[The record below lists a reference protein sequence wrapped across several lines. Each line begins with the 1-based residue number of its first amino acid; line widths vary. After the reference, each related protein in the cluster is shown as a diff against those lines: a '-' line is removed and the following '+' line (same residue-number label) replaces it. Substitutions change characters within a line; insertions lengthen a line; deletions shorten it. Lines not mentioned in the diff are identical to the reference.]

1 MATGLHFPPAAIL
14 LKGGSSGE
22 VGTRSREEYA
32 SMQWSEAFWRFI
44 GPLEWSRRAAP
55 SGAGRNLN
63 VMTFLHEARR
73 LRVIVKGKGRAL
85 SLAVLLVGGSLLSA
99 CASDKDDVIPPDEPA
114 EKIYNEGL
122 TLLRKQEPEKA
133 AKRFEDVDRT
143 HPYSEW
149 ARKSLIMSTYAY
161 FEAGKYDEAIASGKR
176 YVSLYPGSQDAA
188 YAQYL
193 VASSLYENIPD
204 ITRDQRKTRQALDAL
219 EEVVRKYPNTEYA
232 ATAKKKIEVA
242 RDQLAGKE
250 MLIGR
255 YYLEQRN
262 YTGAINRF
270 KVVVTQY
277 QRTRQVEE
285 ALFRLTEAYMALG
298 VVNEA
303 QTAAAV
309 LGYNFPDSQWY
320 KDAYK
325 LVKSSGVEPQE
336 NKASWISQAFKKM
349 GLG

>member
-1 MATGLHFPPAAIL
+1 MGFMNQAGRLRAIL
-14 LKGGSSGE
+14 DGCGRTGTDGAERSGSR
-22 VGTRSREEYA
+22 GTRA
-32 SMQWSEAFWRFI
+32 RF
-44 GPLEWSRRAAP
+44 AAAMAILMV
-55 SGAGRNLN
+55 SGA
-63 VMTFLHEARR
+63 V
-73 LRVIVKGKGRAL
+73 
-85 SLAVLLVGGSLLSA
+85 LAG
-99 CASDKDDVIPPDEPA
+99 CASTDKDDVAIPDEPA

-122 TLLRKQEPEKA
+122 TLLRKDDPNAA
-133 AKRFEDVDRT
+133 AKRFEDVDRI

-149 ARKSLIMSTYAY
+149 ARKALLMTTFSY

-176 YVSLYPGSQDAA
+176 YVSLYPGSPDAA

-204 ITRDQRKTRQALDAL
+204 ITRDQHKTRQALDAL
-219 EEVVRKYPNTEYA
+219 QDVVNKYPNTEYA
-232 ATAKKKIEVA
+232 ATARKKIEVA

-250 MLIGR
+250 MMIGR

-277 QRTRQVEE
+277 QTTRQVEE
-285 ALFRLTEAYMALG
+285 ALMRLTEAYMALG
-298 VVNEA
+298 VVSEA
-303 QTAAAV
+303 QTSAAV
-309 LGYNFPDSQWY
+309 LGYNFPDSKWY

-325 LVKSSGVEPQE
+325 LVKSGGVEPQE

>member
-1 MATGLHFPPAAIL
+1 MRFFNDAKPLHVS
-14 LKGGSSGE
+14 LKG
-22 VGTRSREEYA
+22 
-32 SMQWSEAFWRFI
+32 
-44 GPLEWSRRAAP
+44 AAC
-55 SGAGRNLN
+55 
-63 VMTFLHEARR
+63 
-73 LRVIVKGKGRAL
+73 AL
-85 SLAVLLVGGSLLSA
+85 LLVGATLLSA
-99 CASDKDDVIPPDEPA
+99 CASDKDDVLAPDEPA

-122 TLLRKQEPEKA
+122 TLLRKQDPDKA
-133 AKRFEDVDRT
+133 AERFEDVDRT

-149 ARKSLIMSTYAY
+149 ARKALLMSTFSY

-176 YVSLYPGSQDAA
+176 YVALYPGSADAA

-204 ITRDQRKTRQALDAL
+204 ITRDQQKTRQALDAL
-219 EEVVRKYPNTEYA
+219 QDVVRKYPNTEYA

-250 MLIGR
+250 MMIGR

-277 QRTRQVEE
+277 QTTRQVEE
-285 ALFRLTEAYMALG
+285 ALFRLVEAYMALG

-309 LGYNFPDSQWY
+309 LGYNFPESQWY

-325 LVKSSGVEPQE
+325 LVQSRGLEPKE
-336 NKASWISQAFKKM
+336 NPGSWISQAFKKM

>member
-1 MATGLHFPPAAIL
+1 MRFFYEV
-14 LKGGSSGE
+14 LKVRAVVRGG
-22 VGTRSREEYA
+22 A
-32 SMQWSEAFWRFI
+32 LA
-44 GPLEWSRRAAP
+44 LA
-55 SGAGRNLN
+55 L
-63 VMTFLHEARR
+63 VM
-73 LRVIVKGKGRAL
+73 G
-85 SLAVLLVGGSLLSA
+85 LLVTG
-99 CASDKDDVIPPDEPA
+99 CASDKDDVLPPDEPA

-122 TLLRKQEPEKA
+122 TLLRRQEPEKA
-133 AKRFEDVDRT
+133 AKRFEDVDKT

-149 ARKSLIMSTYAY
+149 ARKSLLMTTYSY
-161 FEAGKYDEAIASGKR
+161 FEAGKYDEAIATGRR
-176 YVSLYPGSQDAA
+176 YTALYPGSQDAA

-193 VASSLYENIPD
+193 VASALYENIPD

-219 EEVVRKYPNTEYA
+219 DDVVRKYPNTEYA

-250 MLIGR
+250 MLVGR

-277 QRTRQVEE
+277 QTTRQVEE
-285 ALFRLTEAYMALG
+285 ALYRLTEAYMALG
-298 VVNEA
+298 VVSEA

-309 LGYNFPDSQWY
+309 LGYNFPDSSWY

-325 LVKSSGVEPQE
+325 LVQAGGVEPQE

>member
-1 MATGLHFPPAAIL
+1 M
-14 LKGGSSGE
+14 
-22 VGTRSREEYA
+22 
-32 SMQWSEAFWRFI
+32 RF
-44 GPLEWSRRAAP
+44 
-55 SGAGRNLN
+55 
-63 VMTFLHEARR
+63 FDEARR
-73 LRVIVKGKGRAL
+73 VRAMMRAGG
-85 SLAVLLVGGSLLSA
+85 LALLVAGTALLA
-99 CASDKDDVIPPDEPA
+99 GCASDKDDVLPPDEPA

-122 TLLRKQEPEKA
+122 TLLRRQEPEKA

-149 ARKSLIMSTYAY
+149 ARKSLLMTTYSY
-161 FEAGKYDEAIASGKR
+161 FESGKYDEAIGSGRR
-176 YVSLYPGSQDAA
+176 YIALYPGSQDAA

-193 VASSLYENIPD
+193 VASALYENIPD
-204 ITRDQRKTRQALDAL
+204 VTRDQRKTRQALDAL
-219 EEVVRKYPNTEYA
+219 EDVVRKYPNTEYA

-250 MLIGR
+250 MIIGR

-270 KVVVTQY
+270 KIVVTQY
-277 QRTRQVEE
+277 QTTRQVEE
-285 ALFRLTEAYMALG
+285 ALYRLAEAYMALG
-298 VVNEA
+298 IVSEA

-309 LGYNFPDSQWY
+309 LAYNFPDSSWY

-325 LVKSSGVEPQE
+325 LVQARGAEPQE

>member
-1 MATGLHFPPAAIL
+1 M
-14 LKGGSSGE
+14 
-22 VGTRSREEYA
+22 
-32 SMQWSEAFWRFI
+32 RF
-44 GPLEWSRRAAP
+44 
-55 SGAGRNLN
+55 LN
-63 VMTFLHEARR
+63 DVLPM
-73 LRVIVKGKGRAL
+73 RAL
-85 SLAVLLVGGSLLSA
+85 LRGAALTAALVRGGMLVLAVAMGLLVSG
-99 CASDKDDVIPPDEPA
+99 CASDKDDTIPPDEPA

-122 TLLRKQEPEKA
+122 TLLRRQEPEKA

-149 ARKSLIMSTYAY
+149 ARKALLMTTYSY
-161 FEAGKYDEAIASGKR
+161 FEAGKYDEAIGVGKR
-176 YVSLYPGSQDAA
+176 YIALYPGSADAA

-193 VASSLYENIPD
+193 VASALYENIPD

-219 EEVVRKYPNTEYA
+219 ENVVRKYPNTEYA
-232 ATAKKKIEVA
+232 ATAKRKIEVA

-250 MLIGR
+250 MAIGR

-277 QRTRQVEE
+277 QTTRQVEE
-285 ALFRLTEAYMALG
+285 ALYRLTECYMAMG
-298 VVNEA
+298 IVGEA

-309 LGYNFPDSQWY
+309 LGYNFPDSSWY

-325 LVKSSGVEPQE
+325 LVQSGGAEPQE

>member
-1 MATGLHFPPAAIL
+1 MA
-14 LKGGSSGE
+14 SS
-22 VGTRSREEYA
+22 T
-32 SMQWSEAFWRFI
+32 EAHT
-44 GPLEWSRRAAP
+44 LRA
-55 SGAGRNLN
+55 G
-63 VMTFLHEARR
+63 
-73 LRVIVKGKGRAL
+73 LRVALCAL
-85 SLAVLLVGGSLLSA
+85 SLAGALLLSA
-99 CASDKDDVIPPDEPA
+99 CASDKDEVLIPDEPA

-122 TLLRKQEPEKA
+122 TLLRKQEPDKA
-133 AKRFEDVDRT
+133 ATRFEDVDRT

-149 ARKSLIMSTYAY
+149 ARKSLLMATYSY
-161 FEAGKYDEAIASGKR
+161 FEAGKYDEAITTGRR
-176 YVSLYPGSQDAA
+176 YVALYPGSQDAA

-204 ITRDQRKTRQALDAL
+204 ITRDQRKTRQALEAL
-219 EEVVRKYPNTEYA
+219 EDVIRKYPNTEYA
-232 ATAKKKIEVA
+232 ATAKRKIEVA

-277 QRTRQVEE
+277 QTTRQVEE
-285 ALFRLTEAYMALG
+285 ALMRLTEAYMALG
-298 VVNEA
+298 VVSEA

-309 LGYNFPDSQWY
+309 LGYNFPDSTWY

-325 LVKSSGVEPQE
+325 LVSAGGATPQE

>member
-1 MATGLHFPPAAIL
+1 M
-14 LKGGSSGE
+14 
-22 VGTRSREEYA
+22 
-32 SMQWSEAFWRFI
+32 
-44 GPLEWSRRAAP
+44 
-55 SGAGRNLN
+55 
-63 VMTFLHEARR
+63 MTFIETAQ
-73 LRVIVKGKGRAL
+73 RVRAIIKGRGRAF
-85 SLAVLLVGGSLLSA
+85 SLALVLAGGTLLSA

-149 ARKSLIMSTYAY
+149 ARKSLIMTTFAY
-161 FEAGKYDEAIASGKR
+161 FEAGKYDEAIASGRR

-193 VASSLYENIPD
+193 VASALYENIPD

-270 KVVVTQY
+270 KIVVTQY
-277 QRTRQVEE
+277 QTTRQVEE

-325 LVKSSGVEPQE
+325 LVHAGGMEPQE

>member
-1 MATGLHFPPAAIL
+1 MRFLNDVLPTRTLFRGGALALGLL
-14 LKGGSSGE
+14 RGG
-22 VGTRSREEYA
+22 
-32 SMQWSEAFWRFI
+32 
-44 GPLEWSRRAAP
+44 
-55 SGAGRNLN
+55 
-63 VMTFLHEARR
+63 
-73 LRVIVKGKGRAL
+73 AL
-85 SLAVLLVGGSLLSA
+85 VLAVAMGLLVSG
-99 CASDKDDVIPPDEPA
+99 CASDKDDTIPPDEPA

-122 TLLRKQEPEKA
+122 TLLRRQEPEKA

-149 ARKSLIMSTYAY
+149 ARKSLLMTTYSY
-161 FEAGKYDEAIASGKR
+161 FEAGKYDEAIGSGKR
-176 YVSLYPGSQDAA
+176 YIALYPGSQDAA

-204 ITRDQRKTRQALDAL
+204 VTRDQRKTRQALDAL
-219 EEVVRKYPNTEYA
+219 EDVVRKYPNTEYA

-250 MLIGR
+250 MIIGR

-270 KVVVTQY
+270 KIVVTQY
-277 QRTRQVEE
+277 QTTRQVEE
-285 ALFRLTEAYMALG
+285 ALYRLAEAYMALG

-309 LGYNFPDSQWY
+309 LAYNFPDSSWY

-325 LVKSSGVEPQE
+325 LVQSRGAEPQE

>member
-1 MATGLHFPPAAIL
+1 M
-14 LKGGSSGE
+14 
-22 VGTRSREEYA
+22 
-32 SMQWSEAFWRFI
+32 
-44 GPLEWSRRAAP
+44 
-55 SGAGRNLN
+55 
-63 VMTFLHEARR
+63 
-73 LRVIVKGKGRAL
+73 RAL
-85 SLAVLLVGGSLLSA
+85 LRGAALTAALVRGGMLVLAVAMGLLVSG
-99 CASDKDDVIPPDEPA
+99 CASDKDDTIPPDEPA

-122 TLLRKQEPEKA
+122 TLLRRQEPEKA

-149 ARKSLIMSTYAY
+149 ARKALLMTTYSY
-161 FEAGKYDEAIASGKR
+161 FEAGKYDEAIGVGKR
-176 YVSLYPGSQDAA
+176 YIALYPGSADAA

-193 VASSLYENIPD
+193 VASALYENIPD

-219 EEVVRKYPNTEYA
+219 ENVVRKYPNTEYA
-232 ATAKKKIEVA
+232 ATAKRKIEVA

-250 MLIGR
+250 MAIGR

-277 QRTRQVEE
+277 QTTRQVEE
-285 ALFRLTEAYMALG
+285 ALYRLTECYMAMG
-298 VVNEA
+298 IVGEA

-309 LGYNFPDSQWY
+309 LGYNFPDSSWY

-325 LVKSSGVEPQE
+325 LVQSGGAEPQE

>member
-1 MATGLHFPPAAIL
+1 M
-14 LKGGSSGE
+14 
-22 VGTRSREEYA
+22 
-32 SMQWSEAFWRFI
+32 RF
-44 GPLEWSRRAAP
+44 
-55 SGAGRNLN
+55 LN
-63 VMTFLHEARR
+63 DVLPM
-73 LRVIVKGKGRAL
+73 RAL
-85 SLAVLLVGGSLLSA
+85 LRGAALTSALVRGGMLVLAVAMGLLVSG
-99 CASDKDDVIPPDEPA
+99 CASDKDDTIPPDEPA

-122 TLLRKQEPEKA
+122 TLLRRQEPEKA
-133 AKRFEDVDRT
+133 AKRFEDVDKA

-149 ARKSLIMSTYAY
+149 ARKALLMTTYSY
-161 FEAGKYDEAIASGKR
+161 FEAGKYDEAIGVGKR
-176 YVSLYPGSQDAA
+176 YIALYPGSADAA

-193 VASSLYENIPD
+193 VASALYENIPD

-219 EEVVRKYPNTEYA
+219 ENVVRKYPNTEYA
-232 ATAKKKIEVA
+232 ATAKRKIEVA

-250 MLIGR
+250 MAIGR

-277 QRTRQVEE
+277 QTTRQVEE
-285 ALFRLTEAYMALG
+285 ALYRLTECYMAMG
-298 VVNEA
+298 IVGEA

-309 LGYNFPDSQWY
+309 LGYNFPDSSWY

-325 LVKSSGVEPQE
+325 LVQSGGAEPQE

>member
-1 MATGLHFPPAAIL
+1 MRFFYEV
-14 LKGGSSGE
+14 LKVRAVVRGG
-22 VGTRSREEYA
+22 
-32 SMQWSEAFWRFI
+32 
-44 GPLEWSRRAAP
+44 
-55 SGAGRNLN
+55 
-63 VMTFLHEARR
+63 
-73 LRVIVKGKGRAL
+73 AL
-85 SLAVLLVGGSLLSA
+85 ALALAMGLLVTG
-99 CASDKDDVIPPDEPA
+99 CASDKDDVLPPDEPA

-122 TLLRKQEPEKA
+122 TLLRRQEPEKA
-133 AKRFEDVDRT
+133 AKRFEDVDKT

-149 ARKSLIMSTYAY
+149 ARKSLLMTTYAY
-161 FEAGKYDEAIASGKR
+161 FEAGKYDEAIATGKR
-176 YVSLYPGSQDAA
+176 YIALYPGSQDAA
-188 YAQYL
+188 YAHYL
-193 VASSLYENIPD
+193 VASALYENIPD

-219 EEVVRKYPNTEYA
+219 EDVARKYPNTEYA

-277 QRTRQVEE
+277 QTTRQVEE
-285 ALFRLTEAYMALG
+285 ALYRLTEAYMALG
-298 VVNEA
+298 VVSEA

-309 LGYNFPDSQWY
+309 LGYNFPDSSWY

-325 LVKSSGVEPQE
+325 LVQAGGVEPQE

>member
-1 MATGLHFPPAAIL
+1 M
-14 LKGGSSGE
+14 
-22 VGTRSREEYA
+22 
-32 SMQWSEAFWRFI
+32 RF
-44 GPLEWSRRAAP
+44 LNHNRDMRALFRAAGLAAVL
-55 SGAGRNLN
+55 GAG
-63 VMTFLHEARR
+63 
-73 LRVIVKGKGRAL
+73 
-85 SLAVLLVGGSLLSA
+85 LLVSG
-99 CASDKDDVIPPDEPA
+99 CASDKDDVLIPDEPA

-122 TLLRKQEPEKA
+122 TLMRRQEPEKA

-149 ARKSLIMSTYAY
+149 ARKSLIMSTFAY
-161 FEAGKYDEAIASGKR
+161 FEAGKYDEAIASGRR
-176 YVSLYPGSQDAA
+176 YVALYPGSQDAA

-193 VASSLYENIPD
+193 VASALYENIPD
-204 ITRDQRKTRQALDAL
+204 TTRDQRKTRQALDAL

-232 ATAKKKIEVA
+232 ATAKRKVEVA

-250 MLIGR
+250 MMIGR

-270 KVVVTQY
+270 KIVVTQY
-277 QRTRQVEE
+277 QTTRQVEE
-285 ALFRLTEAYMALG
+285 ALYRLAEAYMALG

-303 QTAAAV
+303 QTAAVV
-309 LGYNFPDSQWY
+309 LGYNFPDSSWY

-325 LVKSSGVEPQE
+325 LVQSTTGGAEPQE

>member
-1 MATGLHFPPAAIL
+1 MRF
-14 LKGGSSGE
+14 
-22 VGTRSREEYA
+22 
-32 SMQWSEAFWRFI
+32 SED
-44 GPLEWSRRAAP
+44 
-55 SGAGRNLN
+55 
-63 VMTFLHEARR
+63 ARR
-73 LRVIVKGKGRAL
+73 LHTTLKGAAMIAL
-85 SLAVLLVGGSLLSA
+85 FAAATLLTA
-99 CASDKDDVIPPDEPA
+99 CASDKDDVIVPDEPA

-122 TLLRKQEPEKA
+122 TLLRKQEPDKA
-133 AKRFEDVDRT
+133 AVRFEDVDRT

-149 ARKSLIMSTYAY
+149 ARKGLLMSTFSY
-161 FEAGKYDEAIASGKR
+161 FEAGKYDEAIAQGKR
-176 YVSLYPGSQDAA
+176 YVALYPGSPDAA

-219 EEVVRKYPNTEYA
+219 EDVVRKYPNTEYA

-250 MLIGR
+250 MMIGR

-277 QRTRQVEE
+277 QTTRQVEE
-285 ALFRLTEAYMALG
+285 ALFRLVEAYMALG

-309 LGYNFPDSQWY
+309 LGYNFPNSPWY

-325 LVKSSGVEPQE
+325 LVAARGVEPQE

>member
-1 MATGLHFPPAAIL
+1 MRFFNEALHARAVVRGVALALTLSMGALLAGCAA
-14 LKGGSSGE
+14 
-22 VGTRSREEYA
+22 
-32 SMQWSEAFWRFI
+32 
-44 GPLEWSRRAAP
+44 
-55 SGAGRNLN
+55 
-63 VMTFLHEARR
+63 
-73 LRVIVKGKGRAL
+73 
-85 SLAVLLVGGSLLSA
+85 
-99 CASDKDDVIPPDEPA
+99 DKDDVLIPDEPA

-122 TLLRKQEPEKA
+122 TLLRRQEPEKA

-149 ARKSLIMSTYAY
+149 ARKSLIMTTYAN
-161 FEAGKYDEAIASGKR
+161 FEAGKYDEAIASGRR
-176 YVSLYPGSQDAA
+176 YVALYPGSQDAA

-193 VASSLYENIPD
+193 VASALYENIPD
-204 ITRDQRKTRQALDAL
+204 ISRDQRKTRQALDAL
-219 EEVVRKYPNTEYA
+219 EDVVRKYPNTEYA

-250 MLIGR
+250 MAIGR

-270 KVVVTQY
+270 KIVVTQY
-277 QRTRQVEE
+277 QTTRQVEE
-285 ALFRLTEAYMALG
+285 ALMRLTEAYMALG
-298 VVNEA
+298 VVSEA

-309 LGYNFPDSQWY
+309 LGYNFPDSPWY

-325 LVKSSGVEPQE
+325 LVQAGGSEPQE
-336 NKASWISQAFKKM
+336 NKASWISQAFKKA

>member
-1 MATGLHFPPAAIL
+1 MHALLRGAAL
-14 LKGGSSGE
+14 TAALVRGGML
-22 VGTRSREEYA
+22 V
-32 SMQWSEAFWRFI
+32 
-44 GPLEWSRRAAP
+44 
-55 SGAGRNLN
+55 
-63 VMTFLHEARR
+63 
-73 LRVIVKGKGRAL
+73 
-85 SLAVLLVGGSLLSA
+85 LAVAMGLLVSG
-99 CASDKDDVIPPDEPA
+99 CASDKDDTIPPDEPA

-122 TLLRKQEPEKA
+122 TLLRRQEPEKA

-149 ARKSLIMSTYAY
+149 ARKALLMTTYSY
-161 FEAGKYDEAIASGKR
+161 FEAGKYDEAIGVGKR
-176 YVSLYPGSQDAA
+176 YIALYPGSADAA

-193 VASSLYENIPD
+193 VASALYENIPD

-219 EEVVRKYPNTEYA
+219 ENVVRKYPNTEYA
-232 ATAKKKIEVA
+232 ATAKRKIEVA

-250 MLIGR
+250 MAIGR

-277 QRTRQVEE
+277 QTTRQVEE
-285 ALFRLTEAYMALG
+285 ALYRLTECYMAMG
-298 VVNEA
+298 IVGEA

-309 LGYNFPDSQWY
+309 LGYNFPDSSWY

-325 LVKSSGVEPQE
+325 LVQSGGAEPQE

>member
-1 MATGLHFPPAAIL
+1 M
-14 LKGGSSGE
+14 
-22 VGTRSREEYA
+22 
-32 SMQWSEAFWRFI
+32 
-44 GPLEWSRRAAP
+44 RAKVR
-55 SGAGRNLN
+55 AG
-63 VMTFLHEARR
+63 
-73 LRVIVKGKGRAL
+73 
-85 SLAVLLVGGSLLSA
+85 SLALVLVAGALLA
-99 CASDKDDVIPPDEPA
+99 GCASDKDELLIPDEPA

-122 TLLRKQEPEKA
+122 TLLRRQEPEKA

-149 ARKSLIMSTYAY
+149 ARKSLLMSTFSY
-161 FEAGKYDEAIASGKR
+161 FEAGKYDEAIASGRR
-176 YVSLYPGSQDAA
+176 YVALYPGSQDAA

-193 VASSLYENIPD
+193 VASALYENIPD

-219 EEVVRKYPNTEYA
+219 EDVARKYPNTEYA

-250 MLIGR
+250 MMIGR

-277 QRTRQVEE
+277 QTTRQVEE
-285 ALFRLTEAYMALG
+285 ALLRLTEAYMALG
-298 VVNEA
+298 VVSEA

-309 LGYNFPDSQWY
+309 LGYNFPDSPWY

-325 LVKSSGVEPQE
+325 LVQSGGAEPQE